1 MSTSVTQGAWEI
13 VVIDQKE
20 LYSEL
25 RYWVVEVWQ
34 NLDMLGSNKPDLA
47 ECLFSVDNI
56 NYNYSQS
63 TLTDDTLESLISKAV
78 EFIKGQ
84 QK

>member
-1 MSTSVTQGAWEI
+1 MSTSITKGAWEI

-20 LYSEL
+20 MYSAL

-34 NLDMLGSNKPDLA
+34 NLEMLGSEKPQMA
-47 ECLFSVDNI
+47 KCLFSIDNI
-56 NYNYSQS
+56 NYNYAES
-63 TLTDDTLESLISKAV
+63 TLTNDTLESLISKAV